1 MLYLMFRCD
10 FDVMKSLDVRVFMG
24 SKHTHARR
32 GKRKRITIL
41 MITRPWFCVH
51 SEEKKA
57 AEMLLL
63 IDGTCDLAQIR
74 DPVALHTTAA
84 EQQHSLVVR
93 TLYL

>member
-1 MLYLMFRCD
+1 
-10 FDVMKSLDVRVFMG
+10 
-24 SKHTHARR
+24 
-32 GKRKRITIL
+32 

-51 SEEKKA
+51 SKEKKA

-74 DPVALHTTAA
+74 DPVALHTAAA
-84 EQQHSLVVR
+84 EQLHSLVVR

>member
-1 MLYLMFRCD
+1 MPPAIYSVSFLAQKKMER
-10 FDVMKSLDVRVFMG
+10 KTER
-24 SKHTHARR
+24 
-32 GKRKRITIL
+32 KRKRITIL

-51 SEEKKA
+51 SKEKKA

>member
-1 MLYLMFRCD
+1 MCT
-10 FDVMKSLDVRVFMG
+10 VP
-24 SKHTHARR
+24 
-32 GKRKRITIL
+32 
-41 MITRPWFCVH
+41 RPC
-51 SEEKKA
+51 EKKA

-93 TLYL
+93 TLYLLFAVEISGQFKSMFYN